1 MGQNTRLGQGCIV
14 CNDVNVSCDALV
26 GDFVTFQRLANI
38 GHDVHIGNYSHLGT
52 SSFMGGFSQLGEQT
66 TVQTS
71 GIVLP
76 HVRVGDGCLVG
87 AGAVVIKDVR
97 SGQTVFG
104 NPAKVLKF

>member
-1 MGQNTRLGQGCIV
+1 M
-14 CNDVNVSCDALV
+14 A
-26 GDFVTFQRLANI
+26 
-38 GHDVHIGNYSHLGT
+38 GT
-52 SSFMGGFSQLGEQT
+52 AT
-66 TVQTS
+66 TEVVAADNAREAAT
-71 GIVLP
+71 VLP